1 MFQFIIVFGLMGYE
15 PLTYED
21 YVYPQWANVVG
32 WLIALSSVLM
42 IPLVAIIQIIIT
54 PGTFWQVSET
64 ISNTSVFFYSLP

>member
-64 ISNTSVFFYSLP
+64 ISNTSVICSLP